1 MNKMVV
7 NHLEKLFVTSDTA
20 TIVSEL
26 EVQHPAARMVVLAA
40 QAQQQEVG
48 DGTNLV
54 ISLAGEL
61 LGNAAGLIT
70 EGLQPL
76 EVADGY
82 KKAAD
87 RALALMDEL
96 VLAGSD
102 TFDTRDE
109 AEIARRIRASVG
121 TKQSGFE
128 DVLCPL
134 VARACV
140 SVLPKNAKNFNVD
153 NVRVCKMVGGG
164 LYDSEVVKGLVV
176 PRPTEGAVRS
186 AEKVKVAVFPQ
197 GVEASA
203 TETKGTVLI
212 KNAEE
217 LLAYSKTEEAA
228 MEKTIRGI
236 ADAGVGLVVSGSA
249 VSELA
254 MHFLEKFDIMV
265 LRLNSKFDLR
275 RLCRATGA
283 VALVK
288 LQVPT
293 QEELGFAKEVRVE
306 EIGGTT
312 CTVLRQDEAM
322 GSVATVVLRGATQ
335 QILDDAERAVDDGVN
350 AYRMLTKDPRTVPA
364 GGAVEME
371 IATALLKDAQATQG
385 LDQYA
390 IQKFAEALEV
400 VPRVL
405 AENSGF
411 NATECVGKLYSAH
424 AAGDKLAGLDLLT
437 GEPKDLA
444 RDDIV
449 DMYLSKWWA
458 VKLASDAVN
467 TVLKVDQIIMAKQA
481 GGPKPKAPG
490 AMDD

>member
-1 MNKMVV
+1 V
-7 NHLEKLFVTSDTA
+7 
-20 TIVSEL
+20 
-26 EVQHPAARMVVLAA
+26 
-40 QAQQQEVG
+40 
-48 DGTNLV
+48 
-54 ISLAGEL
+54 
-61 LGNAAGLIT
+61 
-70 EGLQPL
+70 
-76 EVADGY
+76 
-82 KKAAD
+82 
-87 RALALMDEL
+87 
-96 VLAGSD
+96 
-102 TFDTRDE
+102 
-109 AEIARRIRASVG
+109 
-121 TKQSGFE
+121 
-128 DVLCPL
+128 CP
-134 VARACV
+134 R
-140 SVLPKNAKNFNVD
+140 
-153 NVRVCKMVGGG
+153 
-164 LYDSEVVKGLVV
+164 
-176 PRPTEGAVRS
+176 
-186 AEKVKVAVFPQ
+186 

-212 KNAEE
+212 KSAEE